1 MWDFTTPRER
11 DEGHRAAWLASVGQE
26 PEGRPG
32 RGSQTNMSK
41 LKPFLMTFAVV
52 AVSIAIINRVE
63 ALRKLV
69 YGA

>member
-1 MWDFTTPRER
+1 
-11 DEGHRAAWLASVGQE
+11 
-26 PEGRPG
+26 
-32 RGSQTNMSK
+32 MSK

-52 AVSIAIINRVE
+52 AVSIAIINRVD